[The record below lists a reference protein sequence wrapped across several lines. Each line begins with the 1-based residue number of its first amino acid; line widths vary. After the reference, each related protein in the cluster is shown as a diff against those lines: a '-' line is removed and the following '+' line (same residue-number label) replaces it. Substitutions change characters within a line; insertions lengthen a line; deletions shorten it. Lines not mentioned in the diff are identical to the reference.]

1 MENLK
6 GSQTEKI
13 LARAWFIETANI
25 RRCQIFAKQAK
36 KEGFEQISAIFT
48 EVAEQKLSHT
58 KTIFRF
64 LETCEV
70 ELPVSFSA
78 PPYPGVMDCLKISSE
93 YELRESED
101 TFEEIERIAREEG
114 FKAIATKI
122 MLFRKI
128 KLFYHGRYL
137 KLIANLE
144 EGKVFERDEEVKWIC
159 RKCGFIYEGK
169 RALKNCPG
177 CEHPQAWFEILA
189 ENY

>member
-6 GSQTEKI
+6 GSKTEEN

-25 RRCQIFAKQAK
+25 RRCEIFAKQAK

-48 EVAEQKLSHT
+48 EVAEQKRSHT

-64 LETCEV
+64 LEACEV
-70 ELPVSFSA
+70 QLPISFSSI
-78 PPYPGVMDCLKISSE
+78 PYPGIMDCLKISSE
-93 YELRESED
+93 YERTEAENM
-101 TFEEIERIAREEG
+101 FEEIERIAWEEG
-114 FKAIATKI
+114 FKGIATKI
-122 MLFRKI
+122 KLFRKI
-128 KLFYHGRYL
+128 KLFYQQRYS
-137 KLIANLE
+137 KLISNLE
-144 EGKVFERDEEVKWIC
+144 EGKVFECDEEVKWVC

-177 CEHPQAWFEILA
+177 CEHPQAYFEILA

>member
-6 GSQTEKI
+6 GSQTEKS
-13 LARAWFIETANI
+13 LARAWYIETANI
-25 RRCQIFAKQAK
+25 RRCEIFAKQAK
-36 KEGFEQISAIFT
+36 KEGFEQISAIFL
-48 EVAEQKLSHT
+48 EVAEQKRSHT

-70 ELPVSFSA
+70 EMAISFTA
-78 PPYPGVMDCLKISSE
+78 PSYPGIMDCLKISSK

-101 TFEEIERIAREEG
+101 TFEQLESIAREEG

-128 KLFYHGRYL
+128 KLFYYQRYS
-137 KLIANLE
+137 KLISNLE
-144 EGKVFERDEEVKWIC
+144 EEKVFERDEEVKWIC
-159 RKCGFIYEGK
+159 RKCGFIYDGK

-177 CEHPQAWFEILA
+177 CEHPQAYFEILA
-189 ENY
+189 DNY